1 MFRIRSH
8 PYKLLLLTLAQC
20 VTLNFWVS
28 LPMAASESKSPSWS
42 ETVNLSVSK
51 QLPCLN
57 SGDECVQKLSEKAI
71 ANSHKLETLEERITL
86 IEQRLELA
94 EDRIEY
100 TRKKKWT
107 NYISAN
113 PINIIQNIFGG
124 GDVQRDNIAIATLEI
139 RTADL
144 LAAKAELERQKE
156 EEKVKISDLE
166 EIRFAGRV
174 LRLLL
179 DYESATR
186 KHKLLTSQLKTLEQ
200 QQRVARVSYRL
211 GRGSTSQILGMSDK
225 RDRLSEKLVEAEI
238 EKDEA
243 VRELGQLIGAKLE
256 E

>member
-1 MFRIRSH
+1 MFRTRSH

-20 VTLNFWVS
+20 VTLSFWVS
-28 LPMAASESKSPSWS
+28 LPMAASESKSRSWS

-71 ANSHKLETLEERITL
+71 ANSQKLKTLAERITL

-113 PINIIQNIFGG
+113 PVNILQNIFGG
-124 GDVQRDNIAIATLEI
+124 GDVQRDNIAIASLEI

-144 LAAKAELERQKE
+144 LAAKAELERQQE
-156 EEKVKISDLE
+156 EEKVKISDR
-166 EIRFAGRV
+166 I

-179 DYESATR
+179 DYEAAQR
-186 KHKLLTSQLKTLEQ
+186 RHELLSSQLKTLEQ
-200 QQRVARVSYRL
+200 QQRVARVSYRR

-225 RDRLSEKLVEAEI
+225 RDRLTEQLTNVSIK
-238 EKDEA
+238 KDESL
-243 VRELGQLIGAKLE
+243 RKLLHLISP
-256 E
+256 

>member
-1 MFRIRSH
+1 M
-8 PYKLLLLTLAQC
+8 
-20 VTLNFWVS
+20 
-28 LPMAASESKSPSWS
+28 
-42 ETVNLSVSK
+42 
-51 QLPCLN
+51 
-57 SGDECVQKLSEKAI
+57 QKLSEKAI
-71 ANSHKLETLEERITL
+71 ANSHKLETLAERITL

-113 PINIIQNIFGG
+113 PVNILQNIFGG
-124 GDVQRDNIAIATLEI
+124 GDVQRDNIAIASLEI

-179 DYESATR
+179 DYEAAQR
-186 KHKLLTSQLKTLEQ
+186 RYELLTSQLKTLEQ
-200 QQRVARVSYRL
+200 QQRVARVSYRR
-211 GRGSTSQILGMSDK
+211 GRGSTSQILGMNDQ
-225 RDRLSEKLVEAEI
+225 RDRLTEKIVEVEI
-238 EKDEA
+238 KKNEA
-243 VRELGQLIGAKLE
+243 VRELGQLIQE
-256 E
+256 